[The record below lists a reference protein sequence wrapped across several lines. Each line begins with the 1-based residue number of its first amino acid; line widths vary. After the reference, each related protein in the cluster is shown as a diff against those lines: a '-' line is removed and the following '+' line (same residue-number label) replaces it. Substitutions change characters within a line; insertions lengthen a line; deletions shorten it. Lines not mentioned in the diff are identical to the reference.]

1 MNIFS
6 CDYQK
11 QIIKTIPVESKEQIN
26 AYFDQLNKAELAEG
40 YTVNRMKSMN
50 LAGTDYI
57 ILVLNTPEY
66 D

>member
-1 MNIFS
+1 MNIFN

-11 QIIKTIPVESKEQIN
+11 QIIKTVPVESKEQIS
-26 AYFDQLNKAELAEG
+26 AYFDQLNKAELAKG
-40 YTVNRMKSMN
+40 YTVDRMESMN
-50 LAGTDYI
+50 LAGIDHI